1 MEKKD
6 YVFNMI
12 MLGALCLSLFAALL
26 TTYNTKAAYKSALE
40 KILKEPQNAKIIA
53 ETVLGLPEEKK

>member
-1 MEKKD
+1 MDKD
-6 YVFNMI
+6 AIFHLIVGIVICMCLFTSLVVTWSAKI
-12 MLGALCLSLFAALL
+12 M
-26 TTYNTKAAYKSALE
+26 YKSALE